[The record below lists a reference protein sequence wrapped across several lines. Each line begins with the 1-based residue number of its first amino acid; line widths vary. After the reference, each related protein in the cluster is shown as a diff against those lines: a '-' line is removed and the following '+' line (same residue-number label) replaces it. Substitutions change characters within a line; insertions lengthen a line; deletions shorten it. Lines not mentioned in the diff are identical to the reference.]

1 MKPSTETFSE
11 PSSHFLNQV
20 VVVTGA
26 SAGVGRA
33 AAVAF
38 AREGARVALL
48 ARGKEGLESA
58 RREVELAGGKA
69 LSIVVDVADADA
81 VEAAADSVERE
92 LGPIDVW
99 VNNAMVTIFAPV
111 SEIDAKEFKRVTEVT
126 YLGGVY
132 GTMAALKRMRRRDRG
147 VIVQVS
153 SALAYRSI
161 PLQSAYCGA
170 KHALVGFLDSLR
182 SELIHDHS
190 AIHVTTVE
198 MPALNTPQFGWAL
211 NKMPNLPQ
219 PVPPIFQPEVAADAI
234 VWAARHRRRSLP
246 VGAPTWAAEWGQK
259 LIPGL
264 LDLYL
269 GRRGY
274 HGQQTDEP
282 DDHARANNLFE
293 PVAGDPGTHGTFG
306 DRSTSYSPALW
317 VEKNR
322 GLVLAAALAAG
333 AGVALWCCRAPR
345 PPSGTSGKST
355 FRIRASRWMR

>member
-1 MKPSTETFSE
+1 MKSSRETWCDTSTYF
-11 PSSHFLNQV
+11 HNQV

-38 AREGARVALL
+38 ARQGARVALL
-48 ARGKEGLESA
+48 ARGTEGLESA
-58 RREVELAGGKA
+58 KREVELAGGMA
-69 LSIVVDVADADA
+69 LTIAVDVSDAEA
-81 VEAAADSVERE
+81 VEAAADTVERE
-92 LGPIDVW
+92 LGPIEVW

-170 KHALVGFLDSLR
+170 KHALVGFIDSLR

-219 PVPPIFQPEVAADAI
+219 PVPPIFQPEVAANAI
-234 VWAARHRRRSLP
+234 VWAARNRRRSVP

-264 LDLYL
+264 LDHYL
-269 GRRGY
+269 GRHGY
-274 HGQQTDEP
+274 KGQQTDEP
-282 DDHARANNLFE
+282 DDHTRANNLFD

-306 DRSTSYSPALW
+306 DRSMSYSPALW

-322 GLVLAAALAAG
+322 GLVFVAALTAAAG
-333 AGVALWCCRAPR
+333 ATLWSLRARSQPNR
-345 PPSGTSGKST
+345 TKSASQ
-355 FRIRASRWMR
+355 IRASR